1 MKLDFIKKG
10 PILFIGCHPD
20 DIELGCGGLLSKIKN
35 EYSIFALT
43 LSKNQENPNN
53 MNLVSEQK
61 KSLESLGIKNSKNI
75 MADFKTREMFKERQE
90 ICDYLWT
97 VKKKIKPTCVFV
109 TPNDLHQDH
118 QVCNIEAQRVFRD
131 CTILEYFIS
140 RSTVFDKPRIFVE
153 LSKKDMNSK
162 IKALKNYKTYKN
174 KNYFFEDVIW
184 TSSKFF
190 GIKPEIEYCE
200 VFNPISLIIK

>member
-1 MKLDFIKKG
+1 MNLDFIKKG

-20 DIELGCGGLLSKIKN
+20 DIELGCGGLLSKLKN
-35 EYSIFALT
+35 KYPIFALT

-53 MNLVSEQK
+53 KNLVSEQK

-75 MADFKTREMFKERQE
+75 VADFKTREMFKERQE
-90 ICDYLWT
+90 ICDYFWT
-97 VKKKIKPTCVFV
+97 IKKKIKPTCVFV

-140 RSTVFDKPRIFVE
+140 RSTFFDKPRIFVK
-153 LSKKDMNSK
+153 LSKKDMNTK

-190 GIKPEIEYCE
+190 GIKPEIKYCE

>member
-20 DIELGCGGLLSKIKN
+20 DIELGCGGLLNKIKN
-35 EYSIFALT
+35 QYTIFTLT
-43 LSKNQENPNN
+43 LSKNQVNSSNK
-53 MNLVSEQK
+53 NLIKEQK
-61 KSLESLGIKNSKNI
+61 KSLDSLGIKNSKNI
-75 MADFKTREMFKERQE
+75 VADFTTRGMFKERQE

-97 VKKKIKPTCVFV
+97 IKKKINPTCVFV

-140 RSTVFDKPRIFVE
+140 RSTFFDKPRIFVE
-153 LSKKDMNSK
+153 LSKTNIDAK

-174 KNYFFEDVIW
+174 KNYFYEDSIW

-190 GIKPEIEYCE
+190 GSKSELEYCE
-200 VFNPISLIIK
+200 VFNPISMIIK